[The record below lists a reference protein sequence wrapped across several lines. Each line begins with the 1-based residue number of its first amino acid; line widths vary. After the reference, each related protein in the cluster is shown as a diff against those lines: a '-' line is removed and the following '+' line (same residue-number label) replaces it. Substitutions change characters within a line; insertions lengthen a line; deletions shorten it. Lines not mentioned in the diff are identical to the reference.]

1 MSQAPHTA
9 LSSGSAFDVD
19 ILCSAMQDAHPQ
31 FPNPHGA
38 YLHPQFSY
46 APVAPMLY
54 ARQPRTPA
62 PYHHQVPPLHTI
74 IRYRLDLTASPAVD
88 LT

>member
-1 MSQAPHTA
+1 MMCYQGLLRSASKAQACHTA

-19 ILCSAMQDAHPQ
+19 TLYSSMQGARPQ

-46 APVAPMLY
+46 APEAPMLY
-54 ARQPRTPA
+54 ARQPRITA
-62 PYHHQVPPLHTI
+62 PYHHQV
-74 IRYRLDLTASPAVD
+74 
-88 LT
+88 